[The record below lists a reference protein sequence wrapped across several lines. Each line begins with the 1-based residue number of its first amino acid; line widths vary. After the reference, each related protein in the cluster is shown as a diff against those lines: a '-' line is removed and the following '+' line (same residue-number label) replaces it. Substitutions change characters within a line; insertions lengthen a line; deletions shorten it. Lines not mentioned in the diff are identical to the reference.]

1 MASRSPPPPPAHLDR
16 IDLPVVTVDPAGLLR
31 LFPLDQP
38 PIRFR
43 VAKKSQKAHRFD
55 TPNGEFGVMYCAF
68 TLEVCF
74 AETLLRTRAYRTP
87 ADEPTLIDESE
98 LRAKGIARLG
108 GRGRLRLVLADL
120 TGSGLARLRADGSI
134 STAPRYSVPRQ
145 WALAL
150 WQHPKRVDGIRY
162 VSRFMNSPLAVA
174 LLDRCEDRLIARDT
188 RPLLDHPDLP
198 RILDLFN
205 VGI

>member
-1 MASRSPPPPPAHLDR
+1 MASPSPPPPPANLDR
-16 IDLPVVTVDPAGLLR
+16 IDLPVVTVDPAALLR
-31 LFPLDQP
+31 LFPFGKP
-38 PIRFR
+38 PIHFR
-43 VAKKSQKAHRFD
+43 VAKKGQKAYRFD
-55 TPNGEFGVMYCAF
+55 APNGEFGVMYCAF

-98 LRAKGIARLG
+98 LRAKGIAKFG
-108 GRGRLRLVLADL
+108 GGAGQQLVLADL
-120 TGSGLARLRADGSI
+120 TGSGLARLHADGSI

-162 VSRFMNSPLAVA
+162 VSRFMNSQLAVA
-174 LLDRCEDRLIARDT
+174 LFDRCEDRLIARDT
-188 RPLLDHPDLP
+188 QPLLDHRDLP